1 MTASPSCERME
12 VREERLPLLETDPL
26 TGLPDRPA
34 LDAALAD
41 MVALARRDDRPLSV
55 LSIDIDC
62 FKRITDAH
70 GHAAGDEVLRLFAA
84 SLRATLR
91 PGDLPARYGGEE
103 FLVVLPGTRT
113 DEALEVAEKL
123 RLMTQR
129 LALPA
134 PAGVVHPTISLGVAG
149 LQPQDTPEAL
159 ITRADRALHRAKVEG
174 RNCCRI
180 GSP

>member
-1 MTASPSCERME
+1 MTASPSCERLAARDE
-12 VREERLPLLETDPL
+12 GLPLLETDPL
-26 TGLPDRPA
+26 TGLPDRRA

-41 MVALARRDDRPLSV
+41 MMALARRDERPLSV
-55 LSIDIDC
+55 LMIDIDC
-62 FKRITDAH
+62 FKLITDAH
-70 GHAAGDEVLRLFAA
+70 GHAAGDEVLRLFAGR
-84 SLRATLR
+84 LRATLR
-91 PGDLPARYGGEE
+91 PGDLPARHGGEE

-113 DEALEVAEKL
+113 DEALEEAEKL

-134 PAGVVHPTISLGVAG
+134 PGGVVHPTISLGVAG
-149 LQPQDTPEAL
+149 LQPLDTPEAL
-159 ITRADRALHRAKVEG
+159 VTRAARALHRATMEG